1 MLAKDPKEQL
11 KLLMKGVA
19 DIVSE
24 KDLLDKL
31 YLSAKEKRPLRI
43 KAGFDPN
50 RPDLHVGHTVLINK
64 MRQFQ
69 QLGHHVM
76 FLIGDFTALIGDPTG
91 KNETRPALTSEEV
104 QENAKTYARQ
114 VFKILDPD
122 KTEVMYNNHWMG
134 KFSAA
139 DFIRLASHY
148 TVARIL
154 ERDDFSKRYKTGVP
168 IAVHEFMYPLVQGY
182 DSVVMKADVELGGT
196 DQRFNLLVGRELQK
210 SYGQAP
216 QVVMMTPI
224 LEGTD
229 GVQKM
234 SKSLNNYIGVEDA
247 PKDMF
252 GRTMSISD
260 DLMYKYYELL
270 TDLTVD
276 EIGVLRSEVASGK
289 KHPRD
294 VKVNLAKILVQRFH
308 SKEAAE
314 NAVAEFDRVFAN
326 KGLPDEMPEVKVK
339 AENGIWVCKLLADQK
354 LIPSTSEGRR
364 LIQGKAIEMNSEKIT
379 DPNLKIDLKSGE
391 EFIFKL
397 GKKKFA
403 KVIVL

>member
-24 KDLLDKL
+24 KDLLEKL
-31 YLSAKEKRPLRI
+31 TLSVKEKRPLRI
-43 KAGFDPN
+43 KAGFDPS
-50 RPDLHVGHTVLINK
+50 RPDLHIGHTVVFNK
-64 MRQFQ
+64 LRQFQ

-91 KNETRPALTSEEV
+91 KNETRPALTAEEV
-104 QENAKTYARQ
+104 KENAKTYAKQ
-114 VFKILDPD
+114 VFKILDPE
-122 KTEVMYNNHWMG
+122 KTEVMYNNDWMG

-154 ERDDFSKRYKTGVP
+154 ERDDFSKRYKSGMP

-182 DSVVMKADVELGGT
+182 DSVVMKADVEMGGT
-196 DQRFNLLVGRELQK
+196 DQRFNLLVGREMQK
-210 SYGQAP
+210 SYGQPP

-234 SKSLNNYIGVEDA
+234 SKSLNNYIGVTDS

-252 GRTMSISD
+252 GKTMSVSD
-260 DLMYKYYELL
+260 DLMYRYYELL

-276 EIGVLRSEVASGK
+276 EITGLKGDVKAGK

-294 VKVNLAKILVQRFH
+294 VKVNLAKIIVDRFH
-308 SKEAAE
+308 GKDAAQ

-326 KGLPDEMPEVKVK
+326 KGLPDDVPEVKVS
-339 AENGIWVCKLLADQK
+339 AANGVWVCKLLADQK
-354 LIPSTSEGRR
+354 LIASTSEGRR

-403 KVIVL
+403 KVKVL

>member
-24 KDLLDKL
+24 RDLLDKL
-31 YLSAKEKRPLRI
+31 FLSVKEKRPLRI
-43 KAGFDPN
+43 KAGFDPS

-91 KNETRPALTSEEV
+91 KNETRPALTPEEV
-104 QENAKTYARQ
+104 KENAKTYARQ

-139 DFIRLASHY
+139 DFIKLASHY

-154 ERDDFSKRYKTGVP
+154 ERDDFNKRYKSGAP
-168 IAVHEFMYPLVQGY
+168 IAIHEFMYPLVQGY

-210 SYGQAP
+210 SYGQSP

-234 SKSLNNYIGVEDA
+234 SKSLNNYIGVEDS

-252 GRTMSISD
+252 GKTMSVSD
-260 DLMYKYYELL
+260 ELMYKYYELL
-270 TDLTVD
+270 TDLTMD
-276 EIGVLRSEVASGK
+276 EIKALRADVAGGK

-294 VKVNLAKILVQRFH
+294 VKVNLAKILVDRFH
-308 SKEAAE
+308 GKEAAE

-326 KGLPDEMPEVKVK
+326 KGLPDEMPEVEVK
-339 AENGIWVCKLLADQK
+339 AGGEIWICKLLADHK

-379 DPNLKIDLKSGE
+379 DPNLKINLKSGE
-391 EFIFKL
+391 ELIFKL

-403 KVIVL
+403 KVKVL

>member
-31 YLSAKEKRPLRI
+31 YLSQKEKRPLRI

-76 FLIGDFTALIGDPTG
+76 FLIGDFTALIGDPSG
-91 KNETRPALTSEEV
+91 KNETRPALTPEEV
-104 QENAKTYARQ
+104 KENAKTYARQ

-122 KTEVMYNNHWMG
+122 KTEVMYNNAWMG

-148 TVARIL
+148 TVARIM
-154 ERDDFSKRYKTGVP
+154 ERDDFSKRYKSGTP

-210 SYGQAP
+210 SYGQSP

-234 SKSLNNYIGVEDA
+234 SKSLNNYIGVEDS

-252 GRTMSISD
+252 GKTMSVSD
-260 DLMYKYYELL
+260 EMMYKYYELL

-276 EIGVLRSEVASGK
+276 EIKALKKE

-294 VKVNLAKILVQRFH
+294 VKVNLAKILVDRFH
-308 SKEAAE
+308 GKEAAE
-314 NAVAEFDRVFAN
+314 NAVIRACPM
-326 KGLPDEMPEVKVK
+326 KCPK
-339 AENGIWVCKLLADQK
+339 
-354 LIPSTSEGRR
+354 
-364 LIQGKAIEMNSEKIT
+364 
-379 DPNLKIDLKSGE
+379 
-391 EFIFKL
+391 
-397 GKKKFA
+397 
-403 KVIVL
+403 